1 MLQIAIPA
9 SPATEAWDSEKEEF
23 LYVESPQ
30 KYVVDLEHSLVSLS
44 KWESKWRKPFISNK
58 EKTDEEAIDYIRCM
72 TLTSNVPSDAYN
84 NITPSQMQDI
94 SAYINEPM
102 TATWFSKNDKKGPN
116 NNKVVT
122 AEIIYHW
129 MIELQIPAD
138 YDKWHLNRL
147 ITLIEV
153 RNRELSPNQKM
164 STKDIMRQN
173 AALNA
178 ARKKQFNTRG

>member
-9 SPATEAWDSEKEEF
+9 SPAMEMWDPEKEEF
-23 LYVESPQ
+23 LYAESPQ

-72 TLTSNVPSDAYN
+72 TMTPNVPSNVYD
-84 NITPSQMQDI
+84 NITPSQMSDI

-102 TATWFSKNDKKGPN
+102 TATWFSKNEKKGSA
-116 NNKVVT
+116 NKQTVT
-122 AEIIYHW
+122 AELIYHW
-129 MIELQIPAD
+129 MIELQIPSD

-153 RNRELSPNQKM
+153 RNRELTPNKKM
-164 STKDIMRQN
+164 STKDIMQQN

-178 ARKKQFNTRG
+178 ARKKQLNTRG